1 MEEELSSENEGIKI
15 YSSIS
20 TEYYRKKMLQGT
32 AIALSGVLMIV
43 YFGSFV
49 QPENLHYIGLPI
61 LFLGGFLI
69 ALGLIPLRRLSRLDR
84 NPDEVALTSKYFHYL
99 QRGNPILTIPI
110 REIELIRYEESSAH
124 YGITIS
130 LKQKNGSGVLVHAKR
145 FNLQHFIERSRKKTG
160 ADLFFPFFARRSFS
174 RLGFLSK

>member
-1 MEEELSSENEGIKI
+1 MDEELSSENEGVKI

-20 TEYYRKKMLQGT
+20 PEYYRKKMLQGT
-32 AIALSGVLMIV
+32 AIALCGVLVIV

-49 QPENLHYIGLPI
+49 RPENLQYIGLPI

-69 ALGLIPLRRLSRLDR
+69 ALGLIPLRRLSKLDR
-84 NPDEVALTSKYFHYL
+84 NPDEVAMTSKYFHYL
-99 QRGNPILTIPI
+99 QGGSPILTIPI
-110 REIELIRYEESSAH
+110 REIELIRYEESSAR

-130 LKQKNGSGVLVHAKR
+130 LKQKSGGGAVVHAKR
-145 FNLQHFIERSRKKTG
+145 FNLQRFIKRSRRKTG

-174 RLGFLSK
+174 RLGFIPK